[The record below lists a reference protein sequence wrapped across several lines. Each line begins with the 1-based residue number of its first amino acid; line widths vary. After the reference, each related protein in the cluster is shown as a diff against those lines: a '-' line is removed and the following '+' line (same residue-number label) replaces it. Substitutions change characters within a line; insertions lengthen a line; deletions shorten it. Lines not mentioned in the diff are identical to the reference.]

1 MKKILTGFLKI
12 IGLTLI
18 TTSFAFAQNAVIV
31 NGRSISKS
39 KLDRLIEKTGQPN
52 SPEIREKG
60 REMLITQELVFQE
73 AEKRGINQ
81 REDIKDQIEQ
91 AKLGIIVAA
100 VFVDYISKEGIT
112 DADLQPAYDTIKG
125 QFSGKEYKAK
135 HILVEKE
142 IDAKNLIT
150 KIKAGASFE
159 QLAKDN
165 SKDVGSG
172 AKGGNLDWVNPSTL
186 VPEFSKA
193 MTLLEKGQMTQSPIK
208 TQFGWHIILLDDV
221 RDTKVPT
228 LQELKPQLVQMLS
241 QDENWQKAKFSEM
254 MKKFKSKAKIQ

>member
-1 MKKILTGFLKI
+1 MDHVK
-12 IGLTLI
+12 
-18 TTSFAFAQNAVIV
+18 NW
-31 NGRSISKS
+31 
-39 KLDRLIEKTGQPN
+39 
-52 SPEIREKG
+52 KG
-60 REMLITQELVFQE
+60 EVEVKRTEL
-73 AEKRGINQ
+73 
-81 REDIKDQIEQ
+81 
-91 AKLGIIVAA
+91 
-100 VFVDYISKEGIT
+100 
-112 DADLQPAYDTIKG
+112 
-125 QFSGKEYKAK
+125 
-135 HILVEKE
+135 EKE